1 MCFKCEKDHVRFRLL
16 NLGICGMVVLI
27 CIGCNQYVLL
37 FFEINERV
45 SLVI

>member
-1 MCFKCEKDHVRFRLL
+1 MQFRLL
-16 NLGICGMVVLI
+16 NLGICGMLALI